1 MPSALAVLR
10 FKNSSA
16 SQARVTPARRT
27 RYNGKTMEMPMRF
40 IPIGSEF
47 AAEVEGI
54 DLCAPFDAAAVAVI
68 HAGMDRHAV
77 LVFHDQPLT
86 DEQQIAFTRSLGKIE
101 LNTANNVT
109 RLDQRRLS
117 IEMSDISNLDQHSN
131 MLARDDRR
139 RAFNLGNRL
148 WHSDSSFK
156 SVSAKYSL
164 LSARVIPSAGGNTEF
179 ADMRAAYDALDPEI
193 KTEIEDLITEHSLL
207 FSRGQL
213 GFTDFTAEER
223 VKFAPVRHR
232 LVRTNPT
239 TGRKSLFLSSHIGG
253 IVGWPVPDAMAFVR
267 DLAEH
272 ATQRQFVYAHT
283 WRQHDLVMWDNR
295 QTMHRARRY
304 KETSEVRDM
313 RRTTLEGDGPTTIQM
328 AVA

>member
-1 MPSALAVLR
+1 
-10 FKNSSA
+10 
-16 SQARVTPARRT
+16 
-27 RYNGKTMEMPMRF
+27 MRF
-40 IPIGSEF
+40 IPIGHEF
-47 AAEVEGI
+47 VAEVTGI
-54 DLCAPFDAAAVAVI
+54 DLRAPIDVDSAANI
-68 HAGMDRHAV
+68 HAAMDRHAV
-77 LVFHDQPLT
+77 LVFHDQSLS

-117 IEMSDISNLDQHSN
+117 IEMSDISNLDQHSSL
-131 MLARDDRR
+131 LARDDRR

-156 SVSAKYSL
+156 AVPAKYSL
-164 LSARVIPSAGGNTEF
+164 LSARTVPSAGGNTEF
-179 ADMRAAYDALDPEI
+179 ADMRAAYDALDPET
-193 KTEIEDLITEHSLL
+193 KAEIEDLVTEHSLL

-213 GFTDFTAEER
+213 GFADFTAEER

-232 LVRTNPT
+232 LVRTNPA

-253 IVGWPVPDAMAFVR
+253 IVGWPVPEALAFVR

-272 ATQRQFVYAHT
+272 ATQRQFVYAHA
-283 WRQHDLVMWDNR
+283 WRQYDLVMWDNR

-304 KETSEVRDM
+304 KDTGEVRDM
-313 RRTTLEGDGPTTIQM
+313 RRTTLEGDGPTTAQM

>member
-1 MPSALAVLR
+1 VLPVPVAPSLETL
-10 FKNSSA
+10 
-16 SQARVTPARRT
+16 
-27 RYNGKTMEMPMRF
+27 MRF
-40 IPIGSEF
+40 VPIGTEF
-47 AAEVEGI
+47 AAEVEEI
-54 DLCAPFDAAAVAVI
+54 DLSAPLDADAVKAI
-68 HAGMDRHAV
+68 HAGMDRYAV
-77 LVFHDQPLT
+77 LVFHGQKLT

-109 RLDQRRLS
+109 RLDQRRLG
-117 IEMSDISNLDQHSN
+117 IEMSDISNLDQHGN

-156 SVSAKYSL
+156 AVPAKYSL
-164 LSARVIPSAGGNTEF
+164 LSARIVPCASGNTEF
-179 ADMRAAYDALDPEI
+179 ADMRAAYDGLDGET
-193 KTEIEDLITEHSLL
+193 KAEIEDLVTEHSLL
-207 FSRGQL
+207 FSRGQI
-213 GFTDFTAEER
+213 GFTEFTPEER

-232 LVRTNPT
+232 LVRTNQA

-253 IVGWPVPDAMAFVR
+253 IVGWPVPEALAFVR

-272 ATQRQFVYAHT
+272 ATKPQFVYTHA

-313 RRTTLEGDGPTTIQM
+313 RRTTLEGDGPTVAQV